1 MRGNPYSDEV
11 INKEKTIVVGSLRA
25 HVDF

>member
-11 INKEKTIVVGSLRA
+11 INKDKTIVVVGLRA
-25 HVDF
+25 QVDF